1 MNTIIRTLTL
11 TLCLWLVAAGCVLS
25 QTLVHQEEIAEQKRA
40 ASDAF
45 KQERYDESLTAY
57 GQLLELLKQEPSP
70 TDSLQANALAL
81 MGRCQYRLQKLDDAI
96 GMMKSALELYGSKV
110 TSEDMC
116 YANYLDNLSV
126 YYVSKKAYDLAYDY
140 SQRALAICYKL
151 LPNNYDMS
159 IILMHAAEASSYNGK
174 PAEAAVYQ
182 SHSLNVLEAIVGVHS
197 DAYLSELDYL
207 IKYYSEA
214 KDEENRTATEA
225 KKKEIEEE
233 LKYGFVSPLVP
244 FDTAEK
250 CREHNFEA
258 YYCCKY
264 FLNHMLNASQMNV
277 ASQYILRFSN
287 ASADVTCI
295 FGEAEERWMKEENGQ
310 IFMFAYLAGTVMYA
324 LENGPEADPLET
336 YRAAVIATV
345 NYYATQK
352 ELTGEVKALEAY
364 IQLYQKDPKDFDKQ
378 VEKDYKAYEK
388 QAKQGNTTKADI
400 IKS

>member
-1 MNTIIRTLTL
+1 MDTLIRTLAL
-11 TLCLWLVAAGCVLS
+11 TLSMWLIAAGCVLS
-25 QTLVHQEEIAEQKRA
+25 QTLVHEEEIAEQRRL

-45 KQERYDESLTAY
+45 QQKHYEESLAAY
-57 GQLLELLKQEPSP
+57 GQLLELLKQEPTP

-81 MGRCQYRLQKLDDAI
+81 MGCCQYRLQKLDEAI
-96 GMMKSALELYGSKV
+96 GMMQSALDLYGGKV

-116 YANYLDNLSV
+116 YANYLDNLSL
-126 YYVSKKAYDLAYDY
+126 YYMDKKEYEVAYDY
-140 SQRALAICYKL
+140 SQKALAICYQL

-159 IILMHAAEASSYNGK
+159 IILMHAAEASNGRGK
-174 PAEAAVYQ
+174 PAEAAIYQ
-182 SHSLNVLEAIVGVHS
+182 THSLNVLEAIVGVHS
-197 DAYLSELDYL
+197 DTYLSELDYL

-214 KDEENRTATEA
+214 KDEENRAATEA

-287 ASADVTCI
+287 ASADVNCI
-295 FGEAEERWMKEENGQ
+295 FGEAEGRWMEEENGK

-324 LENGPEADPLET
+324 LENGPEADALET

-378 VEKDYKAYEK
+378 VEKDYKTYEK
-388 QAKQGNTTKADI
+388 EAKKGNTTKADI